1 MATRRPRPLSGMWS
15 FFMILYIRAPIK
27 SIFYLGKDEGYMLD
41 IRLFRNEP
49 EKVKSK
55 IELRGD
61 DPKVVDEVL
70 ELDEQRRQLIS
81 KTEEMKAR
89 RNKVS
94 EEIAQK
100 KRNKEDA
107 DDVIAEMRNLGDEI
121 KENDAKLNEVDNKV
135 RDILIRIPNLINDDV
150 PQGDSDEENVELK
163 KWGTPREFD
172 FEPKAHWDLVEEL
185 KMADFERAAK
195 VSGARFVYLT
205 KDGALLERALM
216 NYMITKHTTQHGY
229 TEMMTPQL
237 VNADTM
243 FGTGQLPKFE
253 EDLFKVEKEGLYTIP
268 TAEVPLTNFYR
279 DEIIQPGVLPEKF
292 TGQTACFRSEAGS
305 AGRDTRGLIR
315 LHQFDKVEMVR
326 IEKPEDSWDALE
338 DMTKNAE
345 SILEE
350 LGLPYRRVILCT
362 GDIGFSASKT
372 YDLEVWLPS
381 YNDYKEISS
390 CSNCT
395 DFQARRANIHFKRD
409 NSAKPELAH
418 TLNGSGLAVGRTFA
432 AIVENYQNEDGTI
445 TIPEAL
451 VPFMGGKT
459 KISKP
464 TK

>member
-1 MATRRPRPLSGMWS
+1 
-15 FFMILYIRAPIK
+15 MILYIRAPNK

-163 KWGTPREFD
+163 KWGTLREFD

-395 DFQARRANIHFKRD
+395 DFQARRANIRFKRD

-459 KISKP
+459 KIFKP